1 MQLIDF
7 IETDRNLK
15 VATTNYDTV
24 SDGRGLRRELSRTV
38 GVRVKRGTFM
48 KPAIIVVDM
57 LKDNLKESSRNPFLQ
72 EGRTILSNLQRL
84 LVESR
89 KKDFPIIFACDSFL
103 KDDFIFKS
111 RMKIHSLQ
119 GTKGA
124 EVIDDLKP
132 GPTDITLP
140 KRRFSAFFKT
150 DLDQTLRMLGVDTI
164 IVTGI
169 TTEVCVL
176 MTAMDGL
183 SHDFSVII
191 LEDCSA
197 SRKKEFHQGCLNLY
211 RDSTLYPLI
220 RIMPLDEFLKE
231 VS

>member
-1 MQLIDF
+1 
-7 IETDRNLK
+7 
-15 VATTNYDTV
+15 
-24 SDGRGLRRELSRTV
+24 
-38 GVRVKRGTFM
+38 M

-57 LKDNLKESSRNPFLQ
+57 LKDNMKESPRNPFLQ
-72 EGRTILSNLQRL
+72 EGRAILPNLQRL
-84 LVESR
+84 LGESR
-89 KKDFPIIFACDSFL
+89 KKGFPIIFACDSFL

-111 RMKIHSLQ
+111 RLKVHSIR

-132 GPTDITLP
+132 EPVDFILP

-164 IVTGI
+164 IVTGM

-176 MTAMDGL
+176 MTALDGL
-183 SHDFSVII
+183 SHDFSVIL

-211 RDSTLYPLI
+211 RDSALYPLL
-220 RIMPLDEFLKE
+220 RVMTLDAFLKE
-231 VS
+231 IS